1 MRVMR
6 YLRWLSLPL
15 WVAGLYLALIWVP
28 DERSLGVSY
37 RIFYIHLGMA
47 WTALLALTAN
57 FVLSLI
63 VLARRRATGDV
74 DRFAQATAEIG
85 ILMTTATLASGMLW
99 ARVAW
104 GAFWTWDPRLTT
116 TAIMW
121 FLYVG
126 YLLLRQAI
134 DDERRRRVYSAVY
147 ALIIFADVP
156 IVYLSVR
163 WWRSI
168 HPVVFTD
175 TGMNITSQMFV
186 AVIVFFFATLVL
198 ALDLIYLRA
207 FQEKVQHALRAQR
220 ARRLGRLGY

>member
-1 MRVMR
+1 MR
-6 YLRWLSLPL
+6 YLRWLALPL
-15 WVAGLYLALIWVP
+15 WVVGLYLALIWVP
-28 DERSLGVSY
+28 DVRALGVSY

-47 WTALLALTAN
+47 WTALLAMTAN
-57 FVLSLI
+57 FVLSLL
-63 VLARRRATGDV
+63 VLVRRKGREET
-74 DRFAQATAEIG
+74 DRFAQASAEAG

-104 GAFWTWDPRLTT
+104 GAYWTWDPRLTT

-121 FLYVG
+121 FLYIG
-126 YLLLRQAI
+126 YLLLRQAM
-134 DDERRRRVYSAVY
+134 DDDTKRRVYSAVY
-147 ALIIFADVP
+147 ALIVFVDVP

-168 HPVVFTD
+168 HPVVFTES
-175 TGMNITSQMFV
+175 GMNITPQMLV

-207 FQEKVQHALRAQR
+207 FQEKVHQELQKRR

>member
-1 MRVMR
+1 MR

-15 WVAGLYLALIWVP
+15 WVVGLYLALIWVP
-28 DERSLGVSY
+28 DVQALGVSY

-47 WTALLALTAN
+47 WTALLAMTAN
-57 FVLSLI
+57 FVLSLL
-63 VLARRRATGDV
+63 VLLRRKGKEEI
-74 DRFAQATAEIG
+74 DRFAQATAEVG

-121 FLYVG
+121 FLYIG
-126 YLLLRQAI
+126 YLLLRQAM
-134 DDERRRRVYSAVY
+134 DDEARRRVYSAVY
-147 ALIIFADVP
+147 ALIVFIDVP

-175 TGMNITSQMFV
+175 TGMNITPQMFI

-198 ALDLIYLRA
+198 ASDLIYLRA
-207 FQEKVQHALRAQR
+207 FQEKVQRELERR
-220 ARRLGRLGY
+220 RERRLGRLGY

>member
-1 MRVMR
+1 MR

-28 DERSLGVSY
+28 DIRALGVSY

-57 FVLSLI
+57 FVLSL
-63 VLARRRATGDV
+63 LALLLRRGKV
-74 DRFAQATAEIG
+74 ELDRFAQASAEVG

-121 FLYVG
+121 FLYIG

-134 DDERRRRVYSAVY
+134 DDDARRRVYSAVY
-147 ALIIFADVP
+147 ALIVFIDVP

-163 WWRSI
+163 WWRTI
-168 HPVVFTD
+168 HPVVFTES
-175 TGMNITSQMFV
+175 GMTITPQMFI

-207 FQEKVQHALRAQR
+207 LQEKVQRDLHRRRQQ
-220 ARRLGRLGY
+220 RLGRLGY

>member
-1 MRVMR
+1 MR

-28 DERSLGVSY
+28 DERALGVSY

-57 FVLSLI
+57 FLLSLL
-63 VLARRRATGDV
+63 VLVRRRGKEET
-74 DRFAQATAEIG
+74 DRFAQAAAEVG

-99 ARVAW
+99 GKVAW

-126 YLLLRQAI
+126 YLLLRQAL
-134 DDERRRRVYSAVY
+134 DDEARRRVYSAVY
-147 ALIIFADVP
+147 ALIVFVDVP
-156 IVYLSVR
+156 LVYLSVR

-175 TGMNITSQMFV
+175 TGMNITPQMFI
-186 AVIVFFFATLVL
+186 AVIVFFLATLVL
-198 ALDLIYLRA
+198 ALDLVYLRA
-207 FQEKVQHALRAQR
+207 FQDRVQQEIQQR
-220 ARRLGRLGY
+220 RTRRLGRLGY

>member
-1 MRVMR
+1 MR
-6 YLRWLSLPL
+6 YLRWLALPL
-15 WVAGLYLALIWVP
+15 WLVGLYLALIWVP
-28 DERSLGVSY
+28 DVRSLGVSY

-47 WTALLALTAN
+47 WTALLAMTAN
-57 FVLSLI
+57 FVLSLL
-63 VLARRRATGDV
+63 VLVRRKGKVET
-74 DRFAQATAEIG
+74 DRFAQASAEVG

-134 DDERRRRVYSAVY
+134 DDDARRRVYSAVY
-147 ALIIFADVP
+147 ALIIFIDVP

-163 WWRSI
+163 WWRTI

-175 TGMNITSQMFV
+175 TGMNITPQMFT
-186 AVIVFFFATLVL
+186 AVIVLFFATLVL

-207 FQEKVQHALRAQR
+207 FQEKLQHELHRR
-220 ARRLGRLGY
+220 RERRLGRFGY